1 MLLRNIFCS
10 LLCFVVN
17 TCIWE
22 RMYILGHRLS
32 IVIWVY
38 FKPGNIDLVRITNY
52 IRIFCMSHC
61 VSYMY
66 KCTGKLPFPS
76 SFRFWNSFLSID
88 PNCISNLCIGCFW
101 TVSHLGLFT
110 NTCHVGPPY
119 LNMWLFINSCCCQ
132 LFLLSTGTPGMKERP
147 GTPTPSTMR
156 RSGSMVYWPSQ
167 GRQLLSSPF
176 LALT

>member
-1 MLLRNIFCS
+1 MI
-10 LLCFVVN
+10 
-17 TCIWE
+17 
-22 RMYILGHRLS
+22 G
-32 IVIWVY
+32 VY

-52 IRIFCMSHC
+52 MHIFCMSHS

-66 KCTGKLPFPS
+66 KYTGKLPFPS
-76 SFRFWNSFLSID
+76 SFRFWNSFLSIN

-101 TVSHLGLFT
+101 TVSYLGLFT
-110 NTCHVGPPY
+110 DTCHVGPPY

-147 GTPTPSTMR
+147 GTRTPSTMR
-156 RSGSMVYWPSQ
+156 QSGSMVYWQSQ